1 MKIAYRPMDEWPGR
15 RTEVRHP
22 ALFRITDTPALLQRE
37 LALLT
42 ARTVEVYLDVADVD
56 LRLDGPPRA
65 KAKVGFSGVMLTFES
80 RLGPLQ
86 FVCDNFPDW
95 RENLG
100 AIALTLESLR
110 RVSRYGVV
118 SAGEPYVGF
127 RPAVLPVATAMD
139 VEDAAIVIAEE
150 AEDPLQWPDVVTNR
164 VVRRNLYDVAARKL
178 HRDTG
183 GGAERLSRL
192 RSAYRVLETG

>member
-1 MKIAYRPMDEWPGR
+1 M
-15 RTEVRHP
+15 
-22 ALFRITDTPALLQRE
+22 LLQRE

-65 KAKVGFSGVMLTFES
+65 KAKVDFPGVVLTFES
-80 RLGPLQ
+80 RHGPLQ
-86 FVCDNFPDW
+86 FACDNFPDW

-110 RVSRYGVV
+110 RVSRYGAV

-127 RPAVLPVATAMD
+127 RPTVLPEPVASMD
-139 VEDAAIVIAEE
+139 AEDAAIVIAEE
-150 AEDPLQWPDVVTNR
+150 AEDPLLWRDVVNDR
-164 VVRRNLYDVAARKL
+164 VVRRKLYHVAARKL

-183 GGAERLSRL
+183 GDAERFSRL
-192 RSAYRVLETG
+192 RSAYRMLETG